1 MARARASAS
10 SETAKTVASFANTT
24 SEDGARAFKRAKK
37 SCELA
42 GKVVERAA
50 TDDSGSGR
58 SNAIVRDSAHAL
70 VSNVRKSVESNAR
83 AVEIRAR
90 ETEDGDD

>member
-10 SETAKTVASFANTT
+10 SETGKTVASFANAT